1 VEYQSL
7 TLWGLCPQCRE
18 LEGRKET

>member
-1 VEYQSL
+1 VDYQAL

-18 LEGRKET
+18 REGGKET

>member
-18 LEGRKET
+18 REGRKET